1 MSDVIGPSGSAR
13 LAPLGAPQ
21 RWVLGVATVQATAV
35 VLLLHDLPET
45 ADHTLAMIAWL
56 LGLSALALAA
66 IWSDRSQYGRA
77 TIPSTPAWSTVEQW
91 AFGGSVVVALLLRSV
106 WLGRFPYPINGDGSG
121 FALDAQ
127 HVIQGSIRDPFTTGY
142 FDHGTLYAY
151 VQSVGMRLFG
161 DDTLRGPIA
170 VNVVFGT
177 ATVAVTYLLAR
188 RLFGPGAGLAAALLL
203 AAFHYHLFMSRVA
216 LNNAPDAL
224 ALVSL
229 LYLVDV
235 AFLDGRRTH
244 AVVAG
249 VTVGL
254 AQYAYTATK
263 ILVPITIILVAF
275 YVVNQRHRERIA
287 SSSLQLCAWLVA
299 GAALAFLP
307 LGLHYRAEPEDW
319 NSRAD
324 QVSIWGDWLDDEA
337 ELTGS
342 SSTVVLLRQAR
353 DAALLP
359 FATSTGGQ
367 YRPGAP
373 LLGLPLAVL
382 SASGIAVST
391 AASARRRYGGLA
403 IGWWGVLIGVGMTI
417 DVQTQRWSSAAP
429 LAAVGAVAGMTRWR
443 RVCMGVLPPRPRR
456 VRTITLGMGVIV
468 AATAVWNIGFFFR
481 SGNELHHYGD
491 VNTLVASELALT
503 LHDAPEITTVYMSA
517 LPRMSYTS
525 HHTIE
530 LMAPEVD
537 GWDFEDP
544 VTETWQVPP
553 IVGAT
558 LFVFLPE
565 PRCRARRGSRRAPG
579 RSHHRRSETRR
590 GSAVHDVRG
599 SRRDRVT
606 SRRHQSEMSAAAN
619 LPPSPH
625 CPDGGPGPRDTGVH
639 RHTVLIRPSS
649 PNQSQS
655 PAATTVPETSDGPR
669 NSSSPVPIRSAS
681 VRSSRSSRSDH
692 WAALLTCP
700 NGSTSVER

>member
-1 MSDVIGPSGSAR
+1 MVVASDHGR
-13 LAPLGAPQ
+13 LAALEVAVAAVVVGQWMLPRGAEHRSDHSVAGESGDDGVAAMAHHVGRDRAVRQ
-21 RWVLGVATVQATAV
+21 RPTRSPRWGRNGGCSALATVQATAV

-342 SSTVVLLRQAR
+342 SSTVVLLRQAH

-429 LAAVGAVAGMTRWR
+429 LAAVGAVAGIGSGR
-443 RVCMGVLPPRPRR
+443 RAASGVLHRD
-456 VRTITLGMGVIV
+456 L
-468 AATAVWNIGFFFR
+468 AAFAPSR
-481 SGNELHHYGD
+481 SAWVSSSL
-491 VNTLVASELALT
+491 
-503 LHDAPEITTVYMSA
+503 
-517 LPRMSYTS
+517 R
-525 HHTIE
+525 
-530 LMAPEVD
+530 
-537 GWDFEDP
+537 
-544 VTETWQVPP
+544 
-553 IVGAT
+553 
-558 LFVFLPE
+558 
-565 PRCRARRGSRRAPG
+565 
-579 RSHHRRSETRR
+579 
-590 GSAVHDVRG
+590 
-599 SRRDRVT
+599 
-606 SRRHQSEMSAAAN
+606 
-619 LPPSPH
+619 
-625 CPDGGPGPRDTGVH
+625 
-639 RHTVLIRPSS
+639 RPSG
-649 PNQSQS
+649 
-655 PAATTVPETSDGPR
+655 TSA
-669 NSSSPVPIRSAS
+669 SSSDPATSCTTTATSTRSWH
-681 VRSSRSSRSDH
+681 RSWR
-692 WAALLTCP
+692 
-700 NGSTSVER
+700 